1 MKTYINLPLMDK
13 TSSGKRKK
21 WSTDGV
27 ITYAAS
33 LDPVVFVWE
42 KSTNYNGY
50 QGYSGY
56 VSLKYC
62 NLINPQGRP
71 A

>member
-1 MKTYINLPLMDK
+1 MDK

-42 KSTNYNGY
+42 KNTIYNGY

-62 NLINPQGRP
+62 DLINPQGQT